1 MNVTFFEFLT
11 NHFSAYCSKPGTHP
25 IASILE
31 KSVDHRP
38 LPPLSRHHPP
48 PPRRSLPPLTAA
60 APRPSSLLMA
70 FLLPSLPSFPTAF
83 VCSPD
88 GDRASEC
95 EWPSSIRMI
104 TVHEAK
110 EGRKEA
116 GKRERGGESAA
127 AATDA
132 RHSVHGGGG
141 AAQGGGSGAGVEGRI
156 WNDVREDLVYNSS
169 LSLA

>member
-11 NHFSAYCSKPGTHP
+11 NHFSAYFSKPGTHP

-70 FLLPSLPSFPTAF
+70 FLPSFPTAF

-88 GDRASEC
+88 GDRASERVRVAFLH
-95 EWPSSIRMI
+95 PDDHGPRS
-104 TVHEAK
+104 
-110 EGRKEA
+110 EGRKDGGRKE
-116 GKRERGGESAA
+116 REGERESAA

-141 AAQGGGSGAGVEGRI
+141 AAQGGGGSGAGVEGRI